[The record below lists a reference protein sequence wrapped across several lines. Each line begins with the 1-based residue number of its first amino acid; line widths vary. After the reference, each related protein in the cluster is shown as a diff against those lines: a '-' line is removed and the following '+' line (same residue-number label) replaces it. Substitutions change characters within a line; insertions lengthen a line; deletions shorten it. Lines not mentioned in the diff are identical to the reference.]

1 MIDASS
7 RVPCS
12 RAPPHTHLVVAD
24 FDVLLHDDPG
34 DRLGQRGGGQR
45 AVVRPVV
52 LRVGRKEAGGVEP
65 GKLHHAALH
74 TGRTGQ
80 EFTSSKKSI
89 YPPPPSLMEGL
100 TARACPRAPADL
112 VSDSRQGVYQL
123 LQPFVSLSHLHQR
136 ENKNPDYSGLNA
148 SLPRNKVGSADGVP
162 SEIPRSRPGRCR
174 RSLPPQ
180 TSCTCQSSSGPSG
193 AENIRRSKQTEVF
206 FWHGSGE
213 QRC

>member
-1 MIDASS
+1 M
-7 RVPCS
+7 
-12 RAPPHTHLVVAD
+12 AD
-24 FDVLLHDDPG
+24 FDVLFHYDPG

-89 YPPPPSLMEGL
+89 FFFRPPPIEGL

-136 ENKNPDYSGLNA
+136 DNKNLDYSRLNA
-148 SLPRNKVGSADGVP
+148 SLLRNKVGSATFRNTP
-162 SEIPRSRPGRCR
+162 ITARPLSPLTASSNKLYLSEFQWTKWS
-174 RSLPPQ
+174 
-180 TSCTCQSSSGPSG
+180 
-193 AENIRRSKQTEVF
+193 
-206 FWHGSGE
+206 
-213 QRC
+213 